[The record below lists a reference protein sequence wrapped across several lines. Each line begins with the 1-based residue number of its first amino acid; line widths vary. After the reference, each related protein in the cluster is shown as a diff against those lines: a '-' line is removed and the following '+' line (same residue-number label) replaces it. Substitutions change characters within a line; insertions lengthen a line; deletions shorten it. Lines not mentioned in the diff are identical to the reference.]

1 MNEAPANI
9 ETPLSGRDKG
19 ENTVDFVLFVV
30 TTEGDDICSVT
41 ELEATVAASAGRAF
55 E

>member
-9 ETPLSGRDKG
+9 EMPLSGRDKG

-30 TTEGDDICSVT
+30 TTKGDDICSVT
-41 ELEATVAASAGRAF
+41 ELEATVAASAGHAF